1 MTELSLTMPGAAQ
14 EAGAAREAGAAPEQN
29 SAALVVHGVEDL
41 RLDPIKPAEPR
52 SDEAVVRIAY
62 GGICGSDLH
71 YWLHGAAGESVLR
84 EPLVLGH
91 EVVGTVTQVAAD
103 GSGPAVGTR
112 VAVHPATAGGTGAR
126 YPQDRPNLSPGCTY
140 LGSAARYPHT
150 QGAFSQY
157 AALPTR
163 MLRPLPEGLTLRAAA
178 LAEPASVAWHAVA
191 RAGDVRS
198 KRALVIGSG
207 PIGCLAVAVLKRAG
221 ASEIIAV
228 DVHEEPLQR
237 ARLVGAT
244 GTILASDA
252 DAIAAVEAD
261 VTVESSGNHRGLD
274 SAIRGTMRGGKVVMV
289 GLLPSSAQPVAISL
303 AITRELDLLG
313 SFRFNDEMDEVLA
326 ALADGSLFV
335 DPVITHEYPFGEALE
350 AFNTAKDARRSGK
363 VLISFT
369 PGTATSDPS
378 TPDTAAGAI

>member
-1 MTELSLTMPGAAQ
+1 VNDLSSTMPSAELTESSVVPALPGAAQ
-14 EAGAAREAGAAPEQN
+14 EEN

-52 SDEAVVRIAY
+52 SDEAVVQIAY

-91 EVVGTVTQVAAD
+91 EVVGTVTQAAAD
-103 GSGPAVGTR
+103 GSGPAEGTR
-112 VAVHPATAGGTGAR
+112 VAVHPATPGGDGAR

-178 LAEPASVAWHAVA
+178 LAEPASVAWHGVA
-191 RAGDVRS
+191 RAGDVRG

-252 DAIAAVEAD
+252 DAVAAVEAD

-289 GLLPSSAQPVAISL
+289 GLLPSGAQPVAISL

-313 SFRFNDEMDEVLA
+313 SFRFNAEMDEVLA

-335 DPVITHEYPFGEALE
+335 DPVITHEYPFSRAIE
-350 AFNTAKDARRSGK
+350 AFTTAKDARRSGK

-369 PGTATSDPS
+369 PDTAT
-378 TPDTAAGAI
+378 GAI